1 MSKDALSLAA
11 LQRLLPATYRLQK
24 PLASGS
30 FGQTFLAYREAT
42 PCVIKMLALHR
53 SEDWKC
59 IDLFEREAKL
69 LKHLDHPHIP
79 NYIDSFTLQDQ
90 GETYFLLVQEYVN
103 GKTLEEWVE
112 DGRRFQ
118 YGDILN
124 MTHQAADILS
134 YLHQFTPP
142 IIHRDLKPSN
152 LMLDEQGK
160 IWIIDFGAVRDT
172 LLTQGTRGSTIIGTF
187 GYMPMEQYEGRAQP
201 ASDLYALGMTL
212 IYLLTRQEPSQLP
225 KRQLRPDFRARTQV
239 PESFSRILDKLVD
252 LDLHHR
258 YRSASKLA
266 QDIARL
272 QYKNHKTPWW
282 KSLQR
287 FAKTLKFTPT
297 TLSIAAVV
305 LVLLGILVLVFSLGQ
320 RPEQDVIAPPETV
333 TSEPIPSSAQAPEPW
348 QVLDP
353 QTNIEQLFVSE
364 SGGVWYR
371 SYNQLYYKM
380 ANTAHYDKWTAEQVL
395 NSPHFTGLLGRK
407 DTLFVLGKHDGTQQ
421 TLAYSQRPDSTWQ
434 RVSLPVSDVAARFL
448 FVDTQ
453 NNLWIAQEKQVWC
466 YDMQKHQWQQRFL
479 ASENVYAATHDEKG
493 RFWWTS
499 VNQLFL
505 KSEQGSLLQGRL
517 GDGYIQQIQAA
528 HGKVALSSSKGFH
541 VFDSETRQSQHF
553 FANNRIMGFQEL
565 SNPAA
570 KAPFWLVGTERMG
583 VYTIHQEPRQQQAQI
598 RPWRYAEGMVSDE
611 VKAVGGNGSTL
622 ALAFEDQGLFIALQ
636 TAALQ
641 GFTQQKPTAS
651 LARATYT
658 DACQIPQH
666 VIENSQGSLSRI
678 PAGDKSVTFFASES
692 LCPVGTYVYN
702 APQVFYTDK
711 THLYQQQQQRI
722 QPIKLP
728 YESYSSPDF
737 IGLHAGKIWLSDST
751 WGNYRFENNTWKKL
765 ALQGSYRF
773 VFQGET
779 VYALQ
784 HSGSGEWLYRAGG
797 NQEFT
802 ALPVP
807 DNLRFASVYDAALSP
822 TGDVVIGSSQGLILL
837 RNTDTE
843 AFQWQLINESSGLP
857 QSFITDIAST
867 SAGVWMLL
875 YKQGLAYYDWQSQ
888 RISFWSTREGLI
900 SQHLDHLTVSDDTVW
915 VQAHDDRVA
924 AYKITDLK
932 KHAKTQKSTPGNVG
946 S

>member
-1 MSKDALSLAA
+1 MREDGLSLAA
-11 LQRLLPATYRLQK
+11 LQHLLPATYRLEK

-30 FGQTFLAYREAT
+30 FGQTFLAYQHHT
-42 PCVIKMLALHR
+42 PCVIKILALHR

-79 NYIDSFTLQDQ
+79 NYIDSFTLQDN
-90 GETYFLLVQEYVN
+90 GETYFLLVQEYVK

-118 YGDILN
+118 YADILN
-124 MTHQAADILS
+124 MAGQAADILS

-160 IWIIDFGAVRDT
+160 LWIIDFGAVRDT
-172 LLTQGTRGSTIIGTF
+172 LLTQGSRGSTIIGTF

-225 KRQLRPDFRARTQV
+225 KRQLRPDFRGRTQV
-239 PESFSRILDKLVD
+239 PEAFARILDKLVD
-252 LDLHHR
+252 LDLYHR
-258 YRSASKLA
+258 YQQASKLA

-272 QYKNHKTPWW
+272 KKKQSETPWW
-282 KSLQR
+282 KKVQR
-287 FAKTLKFTPT
+287 LAKTLKFTPT

-333 TSEPIPSSAQAPEPW
+333 TSDPMLTSAQAPAPW

-353 QTNIEQLFVSE
+353 QKNIEQLFVSE

-380 ANTAHYDKWTAEQVL
+380 ANSAHYDKWTAEQVL
-395 NSPHFTGLLGRK
+395 NSPHFTGLLGSK

-421 TLAYSQRPDSTWQ
+421 TFAYSQRPDSAWQ
-434 RVSLPVSDVAARFL
+434 RVNLPPSPVAARFL
-448 FVDTQ
+448 FIDTQ

-466 YDMQKHQWQQRFL
+466 YDMQKHQWQQRFQ
-479 ASENVYAATHDEKG
+479 AAENVYTATQDDKG
-493 RFWWTS
+493 RLWWTS

-505 KSEQGSLLQGRL
+505 KNEQGSTPQGRL
-517 GDGYIQQIQAA
+517 GDGYIQQIQATR
-528 HGKVALSSSKGFH
+528 GQVALSSSKGFH
-541 VFDSETRQSQHF
+541 IFDSETRQSQHF
-553 FANNRIMGFQEL
+553 FANNRITGFQDL
-565 SNPAA
+565 SAATA
-570 KAPFWLVGTERMG
+570 KAPLWLVGTERMG
-583 VYTIHQEPRQQQAQI
+583 AHTVQHNQV

-611 VKAVGGNGSTL
+611 VKAVGSNGKTL
-622 ALAFEDQGLFIALQ
+622 ALAFEDQGLFIAPQNL
-636 TAALQ
+636 ALQ
-641 GFTQQKPTAS
+641 GFTQQKPAAT
-651 LARATYT
+651 LAQATYT
-658 DACQIPQH
+658 DACQIPQR
-666 VIENSQGSLSRI
+666 VIDESQGSLSRRQ
-678 PAGDKSVTFFASES
+678 AGDKSVTFFASES
-692 LCPVGTYVYN
+692 LCPVGTYFYEE
-702 APQVFYTDK
+702 PQVFYTDK

-722 QPIKLP
+722 LPIKLP

-737 IGLHAGKIWLSDST
+737 IGLHAGKIWLSDSIQ
-751 WGNYRFENNTWKKL
+751 GNYRFENNTWKKL
-765 ALQGSYRF
+765 ALKGSYRF
-773 VFQGET
+773 VFQGT
-779 VYALQ
+779 RVYALQ
-784 HSGSGEWLYRAGG
+784 HSGSGEWLHHAEKG
-797 NQEFT
+797 QDFT
-802 ALPVP
+802 ALTVP
-807 DNLRFASVYDAALSP
+807 ENLRFASVYDAALDP
-822 TGDVVIGSSQGLILL
+822 KGDVVIGSSQGLILL
-837 RNTDTE
+837 HNTDTE
-843 AFQWQLINESSGLP
+843 AQQWQLINENNGLP

-867 SAGVWMLL
+867 PTGVWMLL
-875 YKQGLAYYDWQSQ
+875 YKKGLAYYDWESQ
-888 RISFWSTREGLI
+888 EVAYWSTREGLI
-900 SQHLDHLTVSDDTVW
+900 SQYLDHLTVSNDMVW

-932 KHAKTQKSTPGNVG
+932 KHAKIQKNTTRNAG